1 MSMSPYRQAA
11 ALAVSLLLQCPLA
24 LAQSNDNWSGATVIG
39 SLPFADLGVA
49 TNAATVEAT
58 DPVSICFVGAYGSTG
73 RGTVWYRYT
82 TGPQVEYLNLSTQ
95 GSDYDTVV
103 NVYTGSPGNFT
114 QVMGGCN
121 DDGVGITQS
130 LIAGLRLQPAT
141 TYSFEVLSHGTT
153 TFGGTLNFAVG
164 AAPVYAV
171 TVQNDAALTLAG
183 CPGAVCSLRAA
194 IRKANLE
201 PGAILLPA
209 GVYTMTLTGSGED
222 GAATGDLD
230 IHASMGIYGSGVGQ
244 TIIDP
249 AATLAPGVFPNE
261 RTFDIDPNGSGA
273 NAATGRITANFADL
287 EIRNSGGSSFFGDG
301 GAIRASGNN
310 LANND
315 FVTLDHVKIGNSRS
329 ALNGGAVADSG
340 RMMIADSEFSGNSA
354 GSTGGALTLGPAFA
368 GGDSTVEIARSL
380 VAGNTSTGGFS
391 GGGGIKST
399 AGLRVLDST
408 ITANSTPYHGG
419 GIYLTGTATVEI
431 RSSTIAGNRAASGGS
446 ASANGGG
453 LRVDGGNV
461 SVLNSIL
468 GDNQRGTPASSTADD
483 CTAGGGTLVGGYDV
497 IEAGS
502 CVFSGNNLT
511 GVDAGL
517 DVLADNGGP
526 TRTLSLLDASPALDA
541 ADPAGCTDYRGNAL
555 ATDQRGPGYARV
567 SHGRCDIG
575 AFERQVAASA
585 TTPGTPD
592 MRAADDTGASSS
604 DDITRVAA
612 PGFVGTCTDGD
623 TVVLVVDGVA
633 TASTQA
639 CASGGYVLVPA
650 SSLTDG
656 PHAIAA
662 RATQGASTS
671 ADSASIGVVIDT
683 IAPGVTIASAPSGN
697 VVDSQATIQFS
708 TDAGATTTCSL
719 DGAAASACSSP
730 ATFTGLAPGAHSVLV
745 RASDVAGNSASA
757 SASWTVVLPD
767 APDAPLL
774 DAASDTGSSSSDG
787 ITRADPLVLLGS
799 CADGDS
805 VRLEDNGSPLG
816 SPAVCAGG
824 YAIPLAG
831 VAEGVHALRARA
843 TRNGL
848 TSAPSAALDV
858 TIDRSIDAP
867 VVTAGPSGDVV
878 DSAATFAFVLDA
890 DATATCA
897 LDGGAAAPCADTVSF
912 QGLAPGPHQLA
923 IVARDIAGNSG
934 NVSRDWRVVLPAT
947 LAAPQL
953 AAASDSGVSN
963 QDRIT
968 NAATLVLAGTCVDG
982 DSVQLDDAGVPVGT
996 AILCGN
1002 GGYEVS
1008 LDGVA
1013 EGTHAYAARAT
1024 RNGLTSAEGGAVDVV
1039 VDRHVAAPG
1048 LGGEGG
1054 PVGPDTAVGGT
1065 TEPNASVAVHEGTLL
1080 LCTATADASGSW
1092 TCTLHFSAGGVHE
1105 IDATAADVAGNV
1117 SVPSSPLAIDVD
1129 LIFGDGFEG

>member
-1 MSMSPYRQAA
+1 MSMSSYRRLA
-11 ALAVSLLLQCPLA
+11 ALAVSLLPCPLA
-24 LAQSNDNWSGATVIG
+24 LAQSNDDWAGATVIA
-39 SLPFADLGVA
+39 SLPYADAGVA
-49 TNAATVEAT
+49 TNTATVEAT
-58 DPVSICFVGAYGSTG
+58 DPASICFVGAYGSVG
-73 RGTVWYRYT
+73 RATVWYRYT

-95 GSDYDTVV
+95 GSDYDTVI

-121 DDGVGITQS
+121 DDGVGATQS
-130 LIAGLRLQPAT
+130 LIAGLRLSPNT
-141 TYSFEVLSHGTT
+141 TYSFEVLSHGAT
-153 TFGGTLNFAVG
+153 TFGGTLAFAVA

-171 TVQNDAALTLAG
+171 TVQDDAALALAA

-194 IRKANLE
+194 VRKANLE

-209 GVYTMTLTGSGED
+209 GVYKMTLTGSGED
-222 GAATGDLD
+222 AAATGDLD
-230 IHASMGIYGSGVGQ
+230 IHASMGIYGAGVGQ

-249 AATLAPGVFPNE
+249 AATLAPGTFPNE
-261 RTFDIDPNGSGA
+261 RTFDVDPNGSGA
-273 NAATGRITANFADL
+273 NAATGRVTANFADL

-368 GGDSTVEIARSL
+368 GGDSIVEIARSL
-380 VAGNTSTGGFS
+380 VVGNTSTGGFS

-453 LRVDGGNV
+453 IRVDGGNV

-468 GDNQRGTPASSTADD
+468 GDNQRGTVASSTADD
-483 CTAGGGTLVGGYDV
+483 CTAGGGTLVGGFDV

-502 CVFSGNNLT
+502 CVFSGTNIT
-511 GVDAGL
+511 GMDAGL
-517 DVLADNGGP
+517 DLLADNGGP
-526 TRTLSLLDASPALDA
+526 TRTMSLLDASPALDA
-541 ADPAGCTDYRGNAL
+541 ADPAGCNGYLGHPL

-567 SHGRCDIG
+567 SHGRCDVG

-592 MRAADDTGASSS
+592 LRAADDTGASSS
-604 DDITRVAA
+604 DNVTRTNT

-623 TVVLVVDGVA
+623 TVVLVVDGNA

-639 CASGGYVLVPA
+639 CASGAYVLVA
-650 SSLTDG
+650 SSALSDG

-662 RATQGASTS
+662 RATQSASTS
-671 ADSASIGVVIDT
+671 ADSPALDVLVDT
-683 IAPGVTIASAPSGN
+683 IAPNVAIVAAPSGS
-697 VVDSQATIQFS
+697 VVDSAATIDF
-708 TDAGATTTCSL
+708 TADAGATTTCSL
-719 DGAAASACSSP
+719 DGAAPGACSSP
-730 ATFTGLAPGAHSVLV
+730 ATFTGLAAGAHEVVV
-745 RASDVAGNSASA
+745 RATDVAGNSASA
-757 SASWTVVLPD
+757 SAQWTVVLPD
-767 APDAPLL
+767 APEAPIL
-774 DAASDTGSSSSDG
+774 DAASDTGSSNSDG
-787 ITRADPLVLLGS
+787 ITRADPLSVLGT
-799 CADGDS
+799 CVDGDS
-805 VRLEDNGSPLG
+805 VRLDDNGIPLG

-824 YAIPLAG
+824 YAIALSG
-831 VAEGVHALRARA
+831 LAEGSHAVRARV

-848 TSAPSAALDV
+848 TSAASPALAV
-858 TIDRSIDAP
+858 TIDRSIGAP
-867 VVTAGPSGDVV
+867 VITAGPSGDVV
-878 DSAATFAFVLDA
+878 DANATFAFALDA

-897 LDGGAAAPCADTVSF
+897 LDGGAASPCANGVSF
-912 QGLAPGPHQLA
+912 QGLAAGAHHL
-923 IVARDIAGNSG
+923 DIAASDTAGNAAG
-934 NVSRDWRVVLPAT
+934 ASRDWRVVLPAT

-953 AAASDSGVSN
+953 AAASDSGISN

-968 NAATLVLAGTCVDG
+968 NAATLILAGACVDG
-982 DSVQLDDAGVPVGT
+982 DSVQLDDAGVAVGT
-996 AILCGN
+996 AVLCSAGA
-1002 GGYEVS
+1002 YEAS
-1008 LDGVA
+1008 LDAVA
-1013 EGTHAYAARAT
+1013 EGTHAFAARAT
-1024 RNGLTSAEGGAVDVV
+1024 RNGLTSNEGAAVDVV
-1039 VDRHVAAPG
+1039 VDRHVDAPT
-1048 LGGEGG
+1048 LNADAG
-1054 PVGPDTAVGGT
+1054 PIGADTVVSGM
-1065 TEPNASVAVHEGTLL
+1065 TEPNASIAVDEGAQL
-1080 LCTATADASGSW
+1080 LCTATADAGGHW
-1092 TCTLHFSAGGVHE
+1092 TCGLHFTAGGTHE
-1105 IDATAADVAGNV
+1105 IAATATDVAGNL
-1117 SVPSSPLAIDVD
+1117 SPASSPIALDVD
-1129 LIFGDGFEG
+1129 LIFANGFEG